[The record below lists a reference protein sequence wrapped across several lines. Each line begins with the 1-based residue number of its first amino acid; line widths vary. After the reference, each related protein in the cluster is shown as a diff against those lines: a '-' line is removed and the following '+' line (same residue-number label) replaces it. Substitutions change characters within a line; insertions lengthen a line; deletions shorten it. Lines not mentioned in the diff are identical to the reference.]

1 MGDLLLVI
9 RRQVVGKVVVK
20 GKKVVIEEEGDVE
33 DLRAAAGN
41 LRAENLLAGSLV
53 AEGPVAE
60 DLPVRMIERKVLFV
74 V

>member
-20 GKKVVIEEEGDVE
+20 GEGGAE
-33 DLRAAAGN
+33 DLVAEN
-41 LRAENLLAGSLV
+41 LLAENLLAGNLLAEGPV

-60 DLPVRMIERKVLFV
+60 NLPVRMIEGKVLFV